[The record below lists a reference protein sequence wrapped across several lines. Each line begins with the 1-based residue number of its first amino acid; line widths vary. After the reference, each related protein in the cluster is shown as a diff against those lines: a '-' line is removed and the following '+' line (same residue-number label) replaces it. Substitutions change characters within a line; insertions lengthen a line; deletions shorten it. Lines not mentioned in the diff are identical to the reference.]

1 MCQQL
6 DLSDVNTALELQD
19 ELLWEDAEALTVPA
33 DQVVGITSIVRQ
45 LIDCVRSIL
54 TRAVEYFEG

>member
-19 ELLWEDAEALTVPA
+19 ELLWEDAETLTVPA
-33 DQVVGITSIVRQ
+33 DQVVGVTSIVRQ

-54 TRAVEYFEG
+54 T